1 MYSTLNYANNI
12 IWTIT
17 TLCNEPI
24 WIFLVCSVIVMRIIS
39 WEVTLRT
46 NDFIAVCGHTVKCLK
61 YDVQSQP
68 VSIHLPLSRYLAG
81 NLLLCF
87 HVKVSSFPLIIIIIN
102 FDYLYTECS
111 IINTAVSW
119 FSTLPF
125 FFLGLHV
132 YMGDYNLQFGCPEL
146 NVQVKRKKLRMNCSQ
161 KIPLYDW

>member
-46 NDFIAVCGHTVKCLK
+46 NDFITVCGHTVKCLK

-102 FDYLYTECS
+102 FDYLYIECS

-119 FSTLPF
+119 FSTLA

-146 NVQVKRKKLRMNCSQ
+146 NVQVKMKKLRMNCSQ